1 MILSGK
7 WNQERPY
14 VSEGPFL
21 GNYVF
26 SQLHFHWGHNDAEGS
41 EHTIDGV
48 SAPLE
53 MHVVLFKSCYLTQE
67 SALKKKDGIAV
78 LAYFF
83 KVTLRRQLSFI
94 IPIVVGVP

>member
-14 VSEGPFL
+14 LTDGPFM

-26 SQLHFHWGHNDAEGS
+26 SQLHFHWGYNNMEGS
-41 EHTIDGV
+41 EHTIDG
-48 SAPLE
+48 SHMPLE

-83 KVTLRRQLSFI
+83 KVINVI
-94 IPIVVGVP
+94 IYCL